1 MEGPIYFTVE
11 NSIGHI
17 WLNSPKTLNAL
28 SIEMILSMTEKLE
41 IWENDPKVKAVIM
54 LSTSERAFCAGGD
67 VVSLYQAMVEEKN
80 AGEFFKYEYFLDEYI
95 HKYKKPI
102 IALADGIVMGGGIG
116 IMNGASFR
124 IVTERSML
132 AMPEI
137 TIGLFPDVGGSYFL
151 NKMPGNVGKFL
162 ALTGARLNGADA
174 KFVNMA
180 DYFIESALIP
190 ELKKALG
197 EFNFDKNSLKDL
209 FKDFETKST
218 PQESEIK
225 KRLEEI
231 NELAAP
237 DDILKI
243 SKMWSSY
250 SSEDKWIKRALGT
263 FLKGSP
269 TSAAVILEQIKRGK
283 ELTLDKVFEME
294 FNMAKQFTLHHDFK
308 EGVRA
313 LLIDKDNN
321 PKWDP
326 ASIEEVGSDLVNE
339 HFKENLK

>member
-1 MEGPIYFTVE
+1 MEKAVYFSVE

-28 SIEMILSMTEKLE
+28 SIEMIISMTEQLE
-41 IWENDPKVKAVIM
+41 TWEDDSSIKAVIM

-67 VVSLYQAMVEEKN
+67 VVSLYDAMVEEKN

-95 HKYKKPI
+95 HNFKKPI
-102 IALADGIVMGGGIG
+102 ICLADGIVMGGGIG
-116 IMNGASFR
+116 IMNGASHR

-162 ALTGARLNGADA
+162 ALSGARLNGADA
-174 KFVNMA
+174 KFVSMA
-180 DYFIESALIP
+180 DYFISSEQVP
-190 ELKKALG
+190 VLKDALG
-197 EFNFDKNSLKDL
+197 NFNWHEDKLADL
-209 FKDFETKST
+209 FKGLEHKSDV
-218 PQESEIK
+218 QESEIE

-231 NELAAP
+231 NKLADP
-237 DDILKI
+237 DNIIEI
-243 SKMWSSY
+243 SKMWGEY
-250 SSEDKWIKRALGT
+250 QTEDKWLKRSVKN

-269 TSAAVILEQIKRGK
+269 TSAAVILEQLKRGK
-283 ELTLDKVFEME
+283 GLTLGEVFAME
-294 FNMAKQFTLHHDFK
+294 SNMAQQFTRHHDFR

-321 PKWDP
+321 PQWNP
-326 ASIEEVGSDLVNE
+326 AKVEDVDREHVLD
-339 HFKENLK
+339 HFKES

>member
-1 MEGPIYFTVE
+1 MEKSVYFSVE

-28 SIEMILSMTEKLE
+28 SIEMIISMTEQLE
-41 IWENDPKVKAVIM
+41 TWEDDLEVRAVIM

-67 VVSLYQAMVEEKN
+67 VVSLYKAMVEDKN
-80 AGEFFKYEYFLDEYI
+80 AGEFFKYEYFLDQYI
-95 HKYKKPI
+95 HNFKKPI
-102 IALADGIVMGGGIG
+102 ISLADGIVMGGGIG
-116 IMNGASFR
+116 IMNGASHR

-174 KFVNMA
+174 KLVKMA
-180 DYFIESALIP
+180 DYFISSDQVP
-190 ELKKALG
+190 VLKEALG
-197 EFNFDKNSLKDL
+197 NLNWQEDTLEDLLKGL
-209 FKDFETKST
+209 EAKSST
-218 PQESEIK
+218 QDSEVE
-225 KRLEEI
+225 KRLDEI
-231 NELAAP
+231 NKLAAP
-237 DDILKI
+237 ADILEITKN
-243 SKMWSSY
+243 WAEY
-250 SSEDKWIKRALGT
+250 TTDDKWLKRALGNYQ
-263 FLKGSP
+263 KGSP

-283 ELTLDKVFEME
+283 ELSLEKVFAME
-294 FNMAKQFTLHHDFK
+294 LNMAKQFTLHHDFR

-321 PKWDP
+321 PQWKP
-326 ASIEEVGSDLVNE
+326 ASIADVSNELVSE
-339 HFKENLK
+339 HFKEN